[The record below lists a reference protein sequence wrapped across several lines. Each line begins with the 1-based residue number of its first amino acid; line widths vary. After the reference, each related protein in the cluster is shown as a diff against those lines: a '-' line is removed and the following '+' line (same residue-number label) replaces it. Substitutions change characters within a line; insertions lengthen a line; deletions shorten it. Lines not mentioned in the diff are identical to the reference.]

1 MFIYSAPMIPRLS
14 RILAAGVLTLAALLV
29 PTAASAADNS
39 PDADNGTLV
48 YNGRPATEAYPFLVY
63 VGGCTGSL
71 IKANWVV
78 TADHCGTPSSV
89 RVGSTNRTSGG
100 TVVRVTRAVR
110 NTSIDVRLLQLASSV
125 SYPPISIPTS
135 SGAVGTATRII
146 GWGQATSPNPGGS
159 APIVATELDTSIVAD
174 SRCSGIFAA
183 GEICTNNPGGAGA
196 CYGDSGGPEVR
207 KVGSA
212 WVLIGVTS
220 RAGNNSSRCGTAPSI
235 YGDLTYIRSWVN
247 TQVGGL
253 PA

>member
-1 MFIYSAPMIPRLS
+1 MIPRLS

-29 PTAASAADNS
+29 PTAASAD
-39 PDADNGTLV
+39 DIGTLV
-48 YNGRPATEAYPFLVY
+48 YNGRPASEAYPFLVY

-89 RVGSTNRTSGG
+89 RIGSTNRTSGG
-100 TVVRVTRAVR
+100 TVVRVTRGVR
-110 NTSIDVRLLQLASSV
+110 NPQIDVRLLQLASSV

-159 APIVATELDTSIVAD
+159 TPVVATEIDTSIVAD
-174 SRCSGIFAA
+174 SRCSGINAA

-207 KVGSA
+207 KVGTN

-220 RAGNNSSRCGTAPSI
+220 RAGNNSSTCGTAPSI
-235 YGDLTYIRSWVN
+235 YGDLTYIRTWVN
-247 TQVGGL
+247 TTVGGL